1 MGLKIKKT
9 KPVQVGN
16 IKIGGGKPIALIA
29 GPCVIESQSHALKT
43 AEKLKRA
50 TSDAGISFIFKA
62 SYDKANRSSIDSFR
76 VPGLQK

>member
-9 KPVQVGN
+9 KPVQIGN
-16 IKIGGGKPIALIA
+16 ITIGGGKPIALIA
-29 GPCVIESQSHALKT
+29 GPCVIESQAHALKT
-43 AEKLKRA
+43 AKKLKRV

-76 VPGLQK
+76 GPGLKK